1 MFYLETRKEDG
12 KLNGIE
18 IVKLKNKLGKYGNSD
33 VLLAFLYEMN
43 LVHL

>member
-18 IVKLKNKLGKYGNSD
+18 IVKLKNKLGKYGNRGFVGLSI
-33 VLLAFLYEMN
+33 
-43 LVHL
+43 